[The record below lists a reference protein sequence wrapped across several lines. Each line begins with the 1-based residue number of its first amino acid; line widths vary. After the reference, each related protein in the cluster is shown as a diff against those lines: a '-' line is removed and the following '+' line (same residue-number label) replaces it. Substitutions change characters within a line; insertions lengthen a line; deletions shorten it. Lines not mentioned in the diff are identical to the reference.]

1 MMSYLLTA
9 IESVLGMGL
18 GFLGVAFILEYLH
31 GGVGEDR
38 RGRWGPI
45 LLALPVIALLILTAL
60 YLERYT
66 ALWFALTGAMGLT
79 AIDLH
84 LCLQTRYLR
93 RHQRASQ
100 ESAMP
105 EAGQGDDHASDSA
118 T

>member
-45 LLALPVIALLILTAL
+45 LLALPVIALLILAAL

-84 LCLQTRYLR
+84 LWLQTRHLR
-93 RHQRASQ
+93 RHHQAAQ
-100 ESAMP
+100 ESATAD
-105 EAGQGDDHASDSA
+105 AGQTEDHAYDSGA
-118 T
+118 